1 MLFDL
6 RGRGRRRTVQVIYSG
21 LALLF
26 LVGFVGFGVGGGFGG
41 GGLLNAANSNEGA
54 SSVSF
59 ASQIKKYQKL
69 TKKQPS
75 NANAWENLIKAQLH
89 EAGSEAYVTQAGVLT
104 SKGKEL
110 FSQVAQSW
118 NSYIALN
125 PPKPSPEL
133 AQEMVRVFGEEGLNQ
148 PAAAVQVLQIVVTAR
163 PTSTSLYASLAEY
176 AYKAHNA
183 RIGDLAS
190 EKAISLAPAA
200 QRKQL
205 KTGLAAIK
213 KNPSG
218 TTSGAAGTSGA
229 ASTGGAANGSGGA
242 AGTNGA
248 ANGSGG
254 TVTIGGK
261 TYPIQVGT
269 SGATGTSTAAKKK

>member
-89 EAGSEAYVTQAGVLT
+89 EAGSEAYVTQAGALT

-148 PAAAVQVLQIVVTAR
+148 PAAAVQVLQIVVAAR

-218 TTSGAAGTSGA
+218 TTSGAAGTSGT

-261 TYPIQVGT
+261 TYPIQVGK